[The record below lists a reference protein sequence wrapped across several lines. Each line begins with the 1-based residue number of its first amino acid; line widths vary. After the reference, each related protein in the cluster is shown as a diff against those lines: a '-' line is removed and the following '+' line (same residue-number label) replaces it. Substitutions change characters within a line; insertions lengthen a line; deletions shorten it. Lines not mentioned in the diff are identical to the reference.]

1 MGILGSLLKGVTG
14 QSSDTTNPSAIGG
27 ILEMITGGGTGG
39 IQGLIKRLT
48 DGGLGNTVKSWIGI
62 GENEPVE
69 PDQLQNALGSDMV
82 GKFASKMGVSESEAD
97 SQLSKQLPTVIDKLT
112 PDGKLPESDNLGNVQ
127 DLMKKFF

>member
-14 QSSDTTNPSAIGG
+14 QSSNTTNPSAIGG

-82 GKFASKMGVSESEAD
+82 GKFASKMGISQSEAA

>member
-1 MGILGSLLKGVTG
+1 MGILGSLIKGVTG
-14 QSSDTTNPSAIGG
+14 NSSHTTNPSAMSG

-39 IQGLIKRLT
+39 IHGLIKKLT
-48 DGGLGNTVKSWIGI
+48 DGGLGSTVKSWIGL

-82 GKFASKMGVSESEAD
+82 EKYAAKMGISQSEAA
-97 SQLSKQLPTVIDKLT
+97 SQLSKDLPTVIDKIT

-127 DLMKKFF
+127 DLLKKFF